1 MVQSL
6 LNPMSTTASAASGSQ
21 NPPFV
26 ERLLLPAVRMGTQ
39 HRFPA
44 VSCTA
49 GCSQSCTEQELR
61 YPPWRDEDLLAQN
74 RNGGVEGYRQGAV
87 LLLSPT
93 SSAGHSELPCT
104 SVSRCTG
111 RHCSETINLNLDH
124 LNSSALAQES
134 AGHGPS
140 TLPQLLQGHNVSTSK
155 VHKSLLWSM
164 QSHATLKPECLKQY
178 FPLQK
183 LPPMALYQLQKVTV
197 VSSPTQF
204 QLFELTLCAPCMFSL
219 LTCQVPSLLS
229 NQRCKQLQSVKCH
242 LQSTLYSQS

>member
-1 MVQSL
+1 M
-6 LNPMSTTASAASGSQ
+6 
-21 NPPFV
+21 
-26 ERLLLPAVRMGTQ
+26 
-39 HRFPA
+39 
-44 VSCTA
+44 
-49 GCSQSCTEQELR
+49 
-61 YPPWRDEDLLAQN
+61 
-74 RNGGVEGYRQGAV
+74 

-104 SVSRCTG
+104 SVSKCTG
-111 RHCSETINLNLDH
+111 RHCSEIINLDLDH
-124 LNSSALAQES
+124 LNSSVLAREW

-140 TLPQLLQGHNVSTSK
+140 TLPQLLQGHNVTTSNL
-155 VHKSLLWSM
+155 HKSLLWSM

-183 LPPMALYQLQKVTV
+183 LSPMALYQLQKVTV

-219 LTCQVPSLLS
+219 LRCQVPSLLS
-229 NQRCKQLQSVKCH
+229 NQGCKQLQSVKHH